1 MRYRD
6 AVRLR
11 ATAGSRARHRP
22 DTSTCDNWVVTAPG
36 SPASKCHPLSYDD
49 AVVAFLC
56 GEQELWW
63 ASVQERIERV
73 DG

>member
-1 MRYRD
+1 
-6 AVRLR
+6 
-11 ATAGSRARHRP
+11 
-22 DTSTCDNWVVTAPG
+22 VVTAPG
-36 SPASKCHPLSYDD
+36 SPASKRHPLSYDD